1 VTAQSSIVLIIDNDL
16 AFVFW
21 LGEILA
27 SAGYEPYPAQD
38 VPQARQLLSNLPG
51 PPALVIVNT
60 CFPGAAAFLR
70 AVRQSIGGLQAIGI
84 SDPSSD
90 PSSVPS
96 SVPSS
101 GGGEFSESIQTVP
114 RPTCFGGIS
123 VSEWLNLIERVLS
136 RRKGAAAG

>member
-27 SAGYEPYPAQD
+27 RAGYEPYPAQD
-38 VPQARQLLSNLPG
+38 VPQARQLLSSLPG

-84 SDPSSD
+84 SDPASD

-96 SVPSS
+96 SR
-101 GGGEFSESIQTVP
+101 GGEFSESIQTVP